1 MSEAENRKTIL
12 VIDDE
17 EMIRDIAHD
26 MLNHLGYN
34 IISAADGETAVEIFK
49 DKNLLID
56 LVIVDLI
63 MPRMN
68 GMVCLQKLKEINKN
82 IPVIVASGISEISK
96 KRLAIEMGAHGYLE
110 KPYSIKS
117 LKEICL
123 SVLESVESEN

>member
-26 MLNHLGYN
+26 LLNHLGYN
-34 IISAADGETAVEIFK
+34 ILLAADGEQAIELFTQK
-49 DKNLLID
+49 HDSID

-68 GMVCLQKLKEINKN
+68 GMICLQKLKEINKEV
-82 IPVIVASGISEISK
+82 PVIMASGFPDLSK
-96 KRLAIEMGAHGYLE
+96 KRLVLEMGARGYLE
-110 KPYSIKS
+110 KPYS
-117 LKEICL
+117 LKTLNEICA
-123 SVLESVESEN
+123 SVLETISSEN

>member
-34 IISAADGETAVEIFK
+34 IMSAADGESAVKMFK
-49 DKNLLID
+49 EKNELID

-68 GMVCLQKLKEINKN
+68 GMICLQKLKEINRN
-82 IPVIVASGISEISK
+82 VPVIVASGISEVSK
-96 KRLAIEMGAHGYLE
+96 KRSAIEMGAHGYLE

-123 SVLESVESEN
+123 SVLESIPSEN

>member
-26 MLNHLGYN
+26 MLNHLGYD
-34 IISAADGETAVEIFK
+34 ILSAADGENAIELFK
-49 DKNLLID
+49 NKNQSID
-56 LVIVDLI
+56 LVLVDLI

-68 GMVCLQKLKEINKN
+68 GMVCLQKLKEINKE
-82 IPVIVASGISEISK
+82 IPVIVVSGISEVSK
-96 KRLAIEMGAHGYLE
+96 KRAVMELGAHGYLE

-117 LKEICL
+117 LKDICA
-123 SVLESVESEN
+123 SVLESVDSEN

>member
-17 EMIRDIAHD
+17 EMIRDIAQD

-34 IISAADGETAVEIFK
+34 IVSAADGESAVEVFK
-49 DKNLLID
+49 EKNQSID
-56 LVIVDLI
+56 LIIVDLI

-68 GMVCLQKLKEINKN
+68 GMICLQKLKEINKAV
-82 IPVIVASGISEISK
+82 PVIVASGISEVSK
-96 KRLAIEMGAHGYLE
+96 KRLVMDLGAHGYLE

-117 LKEICL
+117 LKEICS
-123 SVLESVESEN
+123 SVLESVNS